1 VLEAVRDHET
11 DREISSVST
20 CPTCSTS
27 PTRSPTGPPAGAT
40 ELDGLVDTS
49 MLDTLFDAE
58 TLAEIVEESE
68 EEVQSL
74 KAALGG

>member
-1 VLEAVRDHET
+1 MKPIARSARYQPVRRALRRQQ
-11 DREISSVST
+11 DRQ
-20 CPTCSTS
+20 PDLRLAR
-27 PTRSPTGPPAGAT
+27 P